1 MKFIKLGTV
10 CKLRNGYAFK
20 SSAFVETGV
29 PIIRISNINDNIVT
43 PEKAV
48 RIAYDKIFDN
58 YKIAKGDILIAM
70 SGATTGK
77 FGIYNSDEIA
87 YQNQRVGC
95 FKILDYDLLNQTYLL
110 QVLKIVKPIIEKKAN
125 GGAQPNISASG
136 IEEIIIPLPSLE
148 DQIRIAEILT
158 QAENLVT
165 QRKESILMC
174 DELLKSSFLEMFGD
188 PIKNEKGW
196 DKETLKSCTT
206 KIGSGSTPRGGKETY
221 LDEGISLIRSLNIY
235 DNYFSY
241 KNLAFINDE
250 QANTLKNVT
259 VEKNDVLFNITGA
272 SVCRCTVVPND
283 VLPARVNQHVSILRP
298 IESKLNSTFLSNLLI
313 SENIK
318 IQLLSVGSA
327 GGAIMQAI
335 TKEQLEK
342 FIIPVPPIDLQN
354 RFAKLADKVENLKI
368 EYQNSLFELE
378 NLYGVLSQKAFKG
391 ELIESEKNN
400 LEKKDDTIM
409 EEEPDEFIDVKNYTK
424 EKKEKVDI
432 TNMTFADYIGFPE
445 EFQISDEKWMAMFLG
460 QDEFYQFLLKDN
472 FKGISFNLGDVEMRF
487 HNFFYQYLD
496 MDFEIEPWRSAIFEF
511 MKADPPLI
519 IQKFDKETATIKL
532 QLTDEAY
539 KA

>member
-1 MKFIKLGTV
+1 MKFVKLGSV

-20 SSAFVETGV
+20 SSAFVEIGV
-29 PIIRISNINDNIVT
+29 PIIRISNINDNLVT

-48 RIAYDKIFDN
+48 RIAYEKIFDN
-58 YKIAKGDILIAM
+58 YKIIRGDILIAM

-95 FKILDYDLLNQTYLL
+95 FQILDDDLLNRTYLL
-110 QVLKIVKPIIEKKAN
+110 QVLKVVKPIIEKKAN
-125 GGAQPNISASG
+125 GGAQPNISANA
-136 IEEIIIPLPSLE
+136 IEDIIIPLPSIK
-148 DQIRIAEILT
+148 DQIRIADILT
-158 QAENLVT
+158 KSETLMN
-165 QRKESILMC
+165 QRKESILML
-174 DELLKSSFLEMFGD
+174 DILLKSTFLDMFGD
-188 PIKNEKGW
+188 PVKNEKGW

-206 KIGSGSTPRGGKETY
+206 KIGSGSTPRGGKEAY

-250 QANTLKNVT
+250 QAYTLKNVT

-283 VLPARVNQHVSILRP
+283 VLPARVNQHVSIIRP
-298 IESKLNSTFLSNLLI
+298 IESKLNSAFLSNLLV
-313 SENIK
+313 SDNVK
-318 IQLLSVGSA
+318 IQLLGIGSA

-342 FIIPVPPIDLQN
+342 FKIPVPPIDLQN
-354 RFAKLADKVENLKI
+354 RFANLAENVEKVKM
-368 EYQNSLFELE
+368 EYQNSLIELE

-400 LEKKDDTIM
+400 PEKKDDTVM
-409 EEEPDEFIDVKNYTK
+409 EEEPDEIIDVKNYTK

-445 EFQISDEKWMAMFLG
+445 EFQIRDEKWMSMFLG
-460 QDEFYQFLLKDN
+460 QDEFYQFLLKDH
-472 FKGISFNLGDVEMRF
+472 FKDISFNLGDIEMKF